1 MDECSRHTYRWT
13 NRAEAQQKH
22 ETRLETSWW
31 WDFWRTHIYANKCRT
46 AKRRNMENESCCHS
60 VWTTFGRTPPLP
72 FLFSATLRA
81 PVFVRGLSSHRS
93 YQRLW
98 SGTYMELPLW
108 SYEVINYI
116 YKWIAPMV
124 LPSKHGYSPPQGDPW
139 DPHRPHRSMCL
150 RTSLASNP
158 LWPKASAV
166 LPQRDTQNPG
176 VLWCFASPRWDHGRR
191 LLSLWVAF
199 LFNDGSK
206 YGVRV
211 LWMSLSQWAS
221 TRGLSLSTV
230 KWCKMQGAE
239 VRFRVCVGRKSRN

>member
-1 MDECSRHTYRWT
+1 MSVQDTLTGGQTVRRLSKNMKHVLKLVDDEIFGAPTFMPISVEQR
-13 NRAEAQQKH
+13 NG
-22 ETRLETSWW
+22 ETWKMKVAATVFEPLLE
-31 WDFWRTHIYANKCRT
+31 
-46 AKRRNMENESCCHS
+46 EL
-60 VWTTFGRTPPLP
+60 PPLP

-139 DPHRPHRSMCL
+139 DPHRLHRSMCL

-176 VLWCFASPRWDHGRR
+176 VL
-191 LLSLWVAF
+191 
-199 LFNDGSK
+199 
-206 YGVRV
+206 
-211 LWMSLSQWAS
+211 
-221 TRGLSLSTV
+221 
-230 KWCKMQGAE
+230 
-239 VRFRVCVGRKSRN
+239 

>member
-1 MDECSRHTYRWT
+1 MRFLDHPFMPISVEQR
-13 NRAEAQQKH
+13 NG
-22 ETRLETSWW
+22 ETWKMKVAATVFEPLLE
-31 WDFWRTHIYANKCRT
+31 
-46 AKRRNMENESCCHS
+46 EL
-60 VWTTFGRTPPLP
+60 PPLP

-176 VLWCFASPRWDHGRR
+176 VLWCFASPSWDHGLR
-191 LLSLWVAF
+191 LFCEMHFFSTTARNMESVYCGWVYHNGHQ
-199 LFNDGSK
+199 LEG
-206 YGVRV
+206 Y
-211 LWMSLSQWAS
+211 L
-221 TRGLSLSTV
+221 
-230 KWCKMQGAE
+230 
-239 VRFRVCVGRKSRN
+239 